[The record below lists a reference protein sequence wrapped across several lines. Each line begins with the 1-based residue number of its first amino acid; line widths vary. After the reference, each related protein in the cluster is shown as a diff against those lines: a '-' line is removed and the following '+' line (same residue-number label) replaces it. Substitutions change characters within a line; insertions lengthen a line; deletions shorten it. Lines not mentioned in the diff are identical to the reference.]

1 MKLRSSNIIMMI
13 SVAVSAMI
21 LGIES
26 AKAASLDG
34 SLVNLV
40 VCKSPGKAVADAASA
55 NTGASISGSGKKSAT
70 FGKAVRTLRVYE
82 SKSGPESGCLATYS
96 KTNVEKTVGS
106 SRQTKQC
113 HSILE
118 GIRKNLES
126 SNWSCKQATDP
137 SVVKSTV
144 AAISDT
150 SVDNVM
156 DETDELE
163 RELNKPDSTV
173 R

>member
-1 MKLRSSNIIMMI
+1 MMLRSSNIIIVI
-13 SVAVSAMI
+13 SFAVSAI
-21 LGIES
+21 VVGFQS

-40 VCKSPGKAVADAASA
+40 VCKSPGKAVSD
-55 NTGASISGSGKKSAT
+55 SGNAGSSNSGNGKKSAT

-126 SNWSCKQATDP
+126 SNWSCKKATDP

-150 SVDNVM
+150 SVDIVSGES
-156 DETDELE
+156 DDLE
-163 RELNKPDSTV
+163 SELNKPESTV

>member
-1 MKLRSSNIIMMI
+1 MKLRISNIIAVITVMATVVFVGFD
-13 SVAVSAMI
+13 SV
-21 LGIES
+21 
-26 AKAASLDG
+26 KAASLDG

-40 VCKSPGKAVADAASA
+40 VCKSPGKAASDAAA
-55 NTGASISGSGKKSAT
+55 PGKKSAT
-70 FGKAVRTLRVYE
+70 FGKAVRTLRIYE
-82 SKSGPESGCLATYS
+82 GKSGPESGCLATYS

-126 SNWSCKQATDP
+126 SNWSCKQANDP

-150 SVDNVM
+150 SVDGVSGES
-156 DETDELE
+156 DDLE
-163 RELNKPDSTV
+163 NELNKPDSTV

>member
-1 MKLRSSNIIMMI
+1 MRLLFFSLL
-13 SVAVSAMI
+13 AMI
-21 LGIES
+21 ALSGTTS
-26 AKAASLDG
+26 QGATLDG

-40 VCKSPGKAVADAASA
+40 VCKSPGKAASGSADVAFMAGGKKTASA
-55 NTGASISGSGKKSAT
+55 
-70 FGKAVRTLRVYE
+70 GKAVRTLRVYE
-82 SKSGPESGCLATYS
+82 NKSGAEGCLATYS

-113 HSILE
+113 QSILE

-126 SNWSCKQATDP
+126 SNWSCKQAMDP

-144 AAISDT
+144 AAVSDT
-150 SVDNVM
+150 SVDSSANEP
-156 DETDELE
+156 DDLE
-163 RELNKPDSTV
+163 KELNRPDATTV

>member
-1 MKLRSSNIIMMI
+1 MKLHGSNFITL
-13 SVAVSAMI
+13 VAIAVTVMLVGDSA
-21 LGIES
+21 
-26 AKAASLDG
+26 ARAASLDG

-40 VCKSPGKAVADAASA
+40 VCKSPGKTVSDSSVTSA
-55 NTGASISGSGKKSAT
+55 FTSGSAKKSAT

-126 SNWSCKQATDP
+126 SNWSCKQAMDP
-137 SVVKSTV
+137 SVVKSTL
-144 AAISDT
+144 AAVSDT
-150 SVDNVM
+150 SVDSVSG
-156 DETDELE
+156 DSDDLE
-163 RELNKPDSTV
+163 NELNNPDSTV

>member
-1 MKLRSSNIIMMI
+1 MMI
-13 SVAVSAMI
+13 AVAVSAMI
-21 LGIES
+21 VGIES
-26 AKAASLDG
+26 AKAANLDG

-40 VCKSPGKAVADAASA
+40 VCKSPGKAVADAANAGSA
-55 NTGASISGSGKKSAT
+55 NSGAGKKSAT

-82 SKSGPESGCLATYS
+82 GKSGPESGCLATYS

-150 SVDNVM
+150 SVDSVSGES
-156 DETDELE
+156 DDLE
-163 RELNKPDSTV
+163 NELNKPDSTV